1 MKAGVAVCG
10 RVPAGRSPAGA
21 QPTETKP
28 QLRLGFGCTGQAHLH
43 AVVFQGVR
51 VPNHKSKLI
60 LFSTMCVCVCV
71 VFFAFFFNFM
81 EKDEMATSFYVEKKS
96 SKYC

>member
-1 MKAGVAVCG
+1 MAVSPLAVA
-10 RVPAGRSPAGA
+10 RRERK
-21 QPTETKP
+21 PTETEP
-28 QLRLGFGCTGQAHLH
+28 QLWLGFGCTGQAHLH